1 MYNAAMNSQTM
12 DNTGEYVAI
21 VTGRGAQLG
30 RIYIVRKFTFTVN
43 RAV

>member
-1 MYNAAMNSQTM
+1 MHNAAMNSQTM

-30 RIYIVRKFTFTVN
+30 RIYSTFTVN